1 MQGDQELCLEA
12 GANQYLSKPVEL
24 EQLVG
29 VIGQFF
35 EKL

>member
-1 MQGDQELCLEA
+1 MQGDQERCIEA

-29 VIGQFF
+29 MIAQLLPF
-35 EKL
+35 

>member
-1 MQGDQELCLEA
+1 MQGDQELCIKA

-29 VIGQFF
+29 MIGQFL
-35 EKL
+35 EM